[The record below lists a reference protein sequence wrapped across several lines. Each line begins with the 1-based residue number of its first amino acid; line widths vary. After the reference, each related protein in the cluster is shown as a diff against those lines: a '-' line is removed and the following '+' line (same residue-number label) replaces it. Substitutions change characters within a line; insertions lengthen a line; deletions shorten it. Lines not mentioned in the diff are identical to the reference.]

1 MQKGDD
7 GLAPPL
13 ISIVG
18 WQVVVVVVIVVV
30 IVVVVAVVVVAAAA
44 AANGCHSLYYS
55 IMYISYNP
63 LFLIIVE

>member
-1 MQKGDD
+1 
-7 GLAPPL
+7 
-13 ISIVG
+13 VG